1 MASLLI
7 LTGPNLN
14 LLGTRQP
21 DIYGIATL
29 ADVEVL
35 CRDTAL
41 EFAMEIECVQSN
53 HEGALVDAIQAA
65 RGVHNGIVL
74 NAGAYSHTSI
84 ALHDA
89 IVGTEMPTIEVHVS
103 NIHARESFRHHSY
116 ITPAAIGMISGVG
129 IQGYALAVR
138 ALAEHLSVL

>member
-1 MASLLI
+1 MASFLI
-7 LTGPNLN
+7 LNGPNLN

-21 DIYGIATL
+21 DIYGTATL

-41 EFAMEIECVQSN
+41 EFGIEVECLQSN
-53 HEGALVDAIQAA
+53 HEGVLVDAIQAA
-65 RGVHNGIVL
+65 RGAHNGIVL
-74 NAGAYSHTSI
+74 NAGAYSHTSVAI
-84 ALHDA
+84 HDA
-89 IVGTEMPTIEVHVS
+89 IVGSEMPTLEVHIS
-103 NIHARESFRHHSY
+103 NIHAREPFRHHSF
-116 ITPAAIGMISGVG
+116 ITPAAVGIISGVG